1 MNIFFLHESP
11 EIAAKH
17 LCLKHKPKM
26 CVESAQM
33 MASAILRYGAS
44 PDTLP
49 LTKSGTNYKGGYKHH
64 PSTVWAGEC
73 VENFRWLAR
82 HAIQQCLSYTETYG
96 KVHACERPI
105 REMAEH
111 YVIGYMPFNHICKG
125 SVTDIPLAMNEETT
139 RHVPLAQAVQEYR
152 DYYHRK
158 TKVMNVEWSQGQTP
172 TWWRFKWEG
181 VKEE

>member
-33 MASAILRYGAS
+33 MASAILRHGAS
-44 PDTLP
+44 SDTLP
-49 LTKSGTNYKGGYKHH
+49 LTKSGTHYKGGYPHH

-96 KVHACERPI
+96 KVHACEQPI

-111 YVIGYMPFNHICKG
+111 YVIGYMPVNGIL
-125 SVTDIPLAMNEETT
+125 TDIPLAMNEETT

-172 TWWRFKWEG
+172 TWWEDVCVRNG
-181 VKEE
+181 GLVI